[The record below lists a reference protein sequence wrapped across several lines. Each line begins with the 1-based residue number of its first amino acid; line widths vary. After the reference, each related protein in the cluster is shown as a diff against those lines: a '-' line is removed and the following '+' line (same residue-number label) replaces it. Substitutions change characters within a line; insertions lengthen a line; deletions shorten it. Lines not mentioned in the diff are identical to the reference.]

1 MPRISVDPTACLPP
15 EDNGVVSAKVSPQAG
30 GTLGRRARGVAADNR
45 VRVRVHARD
54 VSLAVTDPGASSIQN
69 ILDGRVESIGDDEHP
84 GLLLVRV
91 QVGSSLLLARLTRR
105 SAAQLGIAPGLP
117 VSVQIKSVAL
127 ME

>member
-1 MPRISVDPTACLPP
+1 VLH
-15 EDNGVVSAKVSPQAG
+15 
-30 GTLGRRARGVAADNR
+30 GT
-45 VRVRVHARD
+45 
-54 VSLAVTDPGASSIQN
+54 
-69 ILDGRVESIGDDEHP
+69 VESTGDDDHP

-91 QVGSSLLLARLTRR
+91 QVGASQLIARLTRR